1 MKLKAIKSFHT
12 SGLGMI
18 HAKTEF
24 EAHDALGKELAD
36 KGLAEIVESSTDT
49 VAGAADSQP
58 HAKQEPAL
66 INKMEPAP
74 ESKRSRRKA
83 KVGASSELGAEE
95 DSAQDGP
102 DQADPIGE
110 E

>member
-18 HAKTEF
+18 HARTEF
-24 EAHDALGKELAD
+24 EAHDALGQELAD
-36 KGLAEIVESSTDT
+36 KGLAEVIESSTDT

-83 KVGASSELGAEE
+83 KTEAPSELSAEE
-95 DSAQDGP
+95 DSAED
-102 DQADPIGE
+102 GE